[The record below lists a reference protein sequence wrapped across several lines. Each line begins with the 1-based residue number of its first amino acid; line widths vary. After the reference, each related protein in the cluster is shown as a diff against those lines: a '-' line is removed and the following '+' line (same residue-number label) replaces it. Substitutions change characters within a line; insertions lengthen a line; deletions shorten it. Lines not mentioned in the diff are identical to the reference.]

1 MTFPFDISS
10 DPKDDLVRKLL
21 EYTTNLEKKNT
32 LLFEDN
38 GCLREDNGCLREDN
52 TCLLEDNTRLNVRV
66 TALEN
71 EIHRLKG
78 LNCKPDIKPNTK
90 PPEPPSDD
98 QPTDDDSDPS
108 GSVQP
113 TDDDPDTTGDDQPTG
128 DDSGSTDDGNT
139 TAKNDEEKGDTGK
152 PDERTQKKRKKPP
165 KPPVTNSARRPPV
178 NIPEGST
185 FKGIT
190 PYNVQELSFSA
201 SVTRYELEHWITPD
215 GSFISGQLP
224 ESVQGSHFGPEFR
237 GYILHQHHACAVTE
251 PMLLESLWDM
261 GASIS
266 SGQLSNLLTK
276 NHDAFHAE
284 KDELLAEGLLH
295 CDYLQ
300 TDDTGARH
308 QGQNGYCTVI
318 GNSLFTWFGSTQ
330 SKSRE
335 NFLTLLHRPWKIFV
349 LNGHAMSYLV
359 DHDFPVKWQKK
370 FKGCLGVH
378 FFNRKAWDGFL
389 NDCGMEGPDL
399 RRRASEAMLYGSLVA
414 HGVPSDLPLHSD
426 GAGQFDVFTR
436 SGCWLHAARPLDRV
450 IPVNSE
456 QVEEQHQLLCRFWQL
471 YRELKD
477 FKEKPEAHKADAI
490 RKGFSEL
497 VQTRAECS
505 ELRGAL
511 GKLAVKET
519 ELLEVLDDPNLPLHN
534 NLSESQIREYVK
546 RRKISGGTR
555 SEAGRQSRDTF
566 ASLKKTC
573 RLHGISF
580 WEYLKDRLNGIG
592 LIPRLSSLIMQPA
605 GDSLDDSFA
614 SGF

>member
-1 MTFPFDISS
+1 MTFPFEIPGN
-10 DPKDDLVRKLL
+10 PKYDLVRKLL
-21 EYTTNLEKKNT
+21 EYTTNLEKKIT
-32 LLFEDN
+32 LLLEDIS
-38 GCLREDNGCLREDN
+38 CLREDN
-52 TCLLEDNTRLNVRV
+52 TCLLEDNTRLDKRV

-90 PPEPPSDD
+90 QPKPPEDGL
-98 QPTDDDSDPS
+98 PTDSDKDSDA
-108 GSVQP
+108 
-113 TDDDPDTTGDDQPTG
+113 
-128 DDSGSTDDGNT
+128 TDDGNT
-139 TAKNDEEKGDTGK
+139 TSGNSDENKGKGDTGK
-152 PDERTQKKRKKPP
+152 PDERTRKKRKKPP
-165 KPPVTNSARRPPV
+165 KPPVKYRVRRPPDD
-178 NIPEGST
+178 IPEGSILKDVT
-185 FKGIT
+185 H
-190 PYNVQELSFSA
+190 YDVQELSFSVF
-201 SVTRYELEHWITPD
+201 VTRYELEHWLTPD
-215 GSFISGQLP
+215 GSYISGRPP
-224 ESVQGSHFGPEFR
+224 ENIQGSHFGPEFR

-266 SGQLSNLLTK
+266 SGGLSNLLTK
-276 NHDAFHAE
+276 SHDAFHAE

-308 QGQNGYCTVI
+308 KGQNGYCTVI

-349 LNGHAMSYLV
+349 LNEHAMSYLV
-359 DHDFPVKWQKK
+359 DHDFPVKWRKK
-370 FKGCLGVH
+370 FQDCLGVH

-389 NDCGMEGPDL
+389 DDCGMEGPDL
-399 RRRASEAMLYGSLVA
+399 RRRASEAMIYGSLVA

-436 SGCWLHAARPLDRV
+436 SGCWLHAARPLERF
-450 IPVNSE
+450 IPVNPE

-471 YRELKD
+471 YRELKA
-477 FKEKPEAHKADAI
+477 FKKQPESYKADAI
-490 RKGFSEL
+490 RKGFRDL
-497 VQTRAECS
+497 VQTPAKCS
-505 ELRGAL
+505 ELRSAL
-511 GKLAVKET
+511 GKLAVKEP
-519 ELLEVLDDPNLPLHN
+519 ELLEVLDDPRLPLHN
-534 NLSESQIREYVK
+534 NLSESQIREHVK

-592 LIPRLSSLIMQPA
+592 FIPRLCSLIKQNA
-605 GDSLDDSFA
+605 IGIVDDCFTSSF
-614 SGF
+614 